1 MRIRKDGLKKMK
13 KKLVMNLRLFDGG
26 DGGQQT
32 DAGGEKG
39 GSKSG
44 GTFTYE
50 QLDEIAMSRA
60 KTAEETAV
68 RNFLQK
74 QGLSEEEANA
84 AFQQYKDQKQKNK
97 PDISSIEQ
105 ERDSY
110 KEQLEQMQNEKILTG
125 KGVRAEDLDYVMFK
139 VSKLVDD
146 KTDFTKA
153 AEKFLK
159 ENPRY
164 AGKGVYRAVMS
175 TETETNGAGGSMN
188 DSINDAIRAAAR
200 R

>member
-1 MRIRKDGLKKMK
+1 MK
-13 KKLVMNLRLFDGG
+13 KRRIMNLSLFDGG
-26 DGGQQT
+26 DGSQGQG
-32 DAGGEKG
+32 DAGNGKG
-39 GSKSG
+39 DTSKSG

-68 RNFLQK
+68 KNYLQK
-74 QGLSEEEANA
+74 QGMSEEEANV
-84 AFQQYKDQKQKNK
+84 AFQQYKDQKLKNK
-97 PDISSIEQ
+97 PDVSRIEQ
-105 ERDSY
+105 ERDDY
-110 KEQLEQMQNEKILTG
+110 KNQLEQMKNEKVLSS
-125 KGVRAEDLDYVMFK
+125 KGVRTEDLDYVMFK

-175 TETETNGAGGSMN
+175 PETNANDTGGSMN

>member
-1 MRIRKDGLKKMK
+1 MK
-13 KKLVMNLRLFDGG
+13 KKIMNLCLFDGG
-26 DGGQQT
+26 DGGQGQGN
-32 DAGGEKG
+32 AGNGKEDT
-39 GSKSG
+39 SKPG

-50 QLDEIAMSRA
+50 QLDEIAISRA

-68 RNFLQK
+68 KNYLQK
-74 QGLSEEEANA
+74 QGMNEEEANA
-84 AFQQYKDQKQKNK
+84 AFQQYKDQKLKNK
-97 PDISSIEQ
+97 PDVSRIEQ
-105 ERDSY
+105 ERDDY
-110 KEQLEQMQNEKILTG
+110 KNQLEQMQNEKVLTS
-125 KGVRAEDLDYVMFK
+125 KGVRMEDLDYVMFK

-146 KTDFTKA
+146 KTDFAKA

-175 TETETNGAGGSMN
+175 TEAESNGTGGSMN
-188 DSINDAIRAAAR
+188 NSINDAIRAAAR

>member
-1 MRIRKDGLKKMK
+1 MK
-13 KKLVMNLRLFDGG
+13 KKVVMNLRLFDGG

-32 DAGGEKG
+32 DAGGDKG
-39 GSKSG
+39 GVSKSG

-74 QGLSEEEANA
+74 QGMSEEEANA
-84 AFQQYKDQKQKNK
+84 AFQQYKDQKLKSK

-105 ERDSY
+105 ERDDY
-110 KEQLEQMQNEKILTG
+110 KKQLEQMQNEKVLTS

-139 VSKLVDD
+139 VSKMVDD
-146 KTDFTKA
+146 KTDFAKA

-175 TETETNGAGGSMN
+175 TETEANGTGGSMN
-188 DSINDAIRAAAR
+188 NSINDAIRAAAR